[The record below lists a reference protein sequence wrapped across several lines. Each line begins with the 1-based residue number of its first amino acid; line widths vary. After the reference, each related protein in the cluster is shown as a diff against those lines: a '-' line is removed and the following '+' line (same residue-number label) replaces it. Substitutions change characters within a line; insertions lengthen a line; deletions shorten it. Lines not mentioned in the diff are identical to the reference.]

1 LETYK
6 DFAIEHR
13 RIRES
18 FDPLLKLHE
27 VRKILDCGR
36 GFVLKLIE
44 DGELE
49 AVNMTPGRAHDE
61 GNGIRITPASLR
73 DYLDRHTVR

>member
-1 LETYK
+1 MDTFK
-6 DFAIEHR
+6 DFAVEHR
-13 RIRES
+13 KIRES

-36 GFVLKLIE
+36 GFVLNLIE
-44 DGELE
+44 TGELE
-49 AVNMTPGRAHDE
+49 AVNLTPGRADDV

-73 DYLDRHTVR
+73 DYLDRHKVS

>member
-1 LETYK
+1 METYK
-6 DFAIEHR
+6 NFEHEHR

-27 VRKILDCGR
+27 VRKILDVGR
-36 GFVLKLIE
+36 DYVMRLVE

-49 AVNMTPGRAHDE
+49 AIDISKDNPHAQ
-61 GNGIRITPASLR
+61 GNGIRITPTSLR
-73 DYLDRHTVR
+73 DYMNRHKV